1 MPAFPAGAD
10 QLLLDQRDLL
20 ERNLDAEV
28 APGHHDPV
36 GGPQDFIDVLH
47 SLTVFDL
54 RNDPDRTLS
63 GIEQFAHGRDI
74 GRIPDERVCDVVEL
88 KLDRV
93 RDKAT
98 VFPGQR
104 LGIQLDVRHI
114 DRFMVFKHAV
124 MDRRAFEHFPLGGQE
139 SSSSTAPSSQT
150 IRPAGA
156 TSAAK
161 AG

>member
-1 MPAFPAGAD
+1 MPQDHGFQFLHGRSREKLARFEIVG
-10 QLLLDQRDLL
+10 DLL
-20 ERNLDAEV
+20 KDPRISLRT
-28 APGHHDPV
+28 PGHHDPV

-74 GRIPDERVCDVVEL
+74 GRIPDERVRNVVEL

-98 VFPGQR
+98 VFLGQPFSR
-104 LGIQLDVRHI
+104 VWP
-114 DRFMVFKHAV
+114 
-124 MDRRAFEHFPLGGQE
+124 E
-139 SSSSTAPSSQT
+139 
-150 IRPAGA
+150 
-156 TSAAK
+156 
-161 AG
+161 